1 MSYCQTMEEGSPLI
15 QGNAIRL
22 TLTIDNVILLAGPLK
37 YRLERWP
44 HIFISDWQSWCVSPR
59 IAEVFDIYKYLVSVV
74 LTLFIFRTQ
83 TKFGANPF
91 LHNGSYLVLS
101 RTIYFKVLCC
111 IFLFLILIQS
121 CLRHK
126 TAIFDHSSS
135 YFSTT
140 YQRFRVSRRQFCLLG
155 TNPFWSWQ
163 IPTFAFFPSCLEI
176 TAKEKCLLPFPRRPV
191 KPKATRLNLKSSS
204 LFPVDLWNLKLHETE
219 PCQRNLKNS
228 FVVNK
233 GMGAK
238 RHFARRPCLRSRLGG
253 SYTQLI
259 KSPRNTDRE
268 RCRLKWIPFCA
279 FFSVIILLSWFL
291 AFPSF
296 ILYLTFIQFF
306 YFFRLKNKIF
316 LFRLSPPSLHIPPH
330 TAIHFFIIPLAF
342 YISHS

>member
-22 TLTIDNVILLAGPLK
+22 TLTIDNVIFLAGPLK

-44 HIFISDWQSWCVSPR
+44 HTFISDWQSWCVSPR

-135 YFSTT
+135 S
-140 YQRFRVSRRQFCLLG
+140 QLL
-155 TNPFWSWQ
+155 TRDLE
-163 IPTFAFFPSCLEI
+163 FPGGNSACWEPILSGHD
-176 TAKEKCLLPFPRRPV
+176 KYPLLPSSLLAW
-191 KPKATRLNLKSSS
+191 KSRLKKNVYF
-204 LFPVDLWNLKLHETE
+204 LFPVDLWNPKPRDWTSSLLPFSPSICET
-219 PCQRNLKNS
+219 
-228 FVVNK
+228 
-233 GMGAK
+233 
-238 RHFARRPCLRSRLGG
+238 
-253 SYTQLI
+253 
-259 KSPRNTDRE
+259 
-268 RCRLKWIPFCA
+268 
-279 FFSVIILLSWFL
+279 
-291 AFPSF
+291 
-296 ILYLTFIQFF
+296 
-306 YFFRLKNKIF
+306 
-316 LFRLSPPSLHIPPH
+316 
-330 TAIHFFIIPLAF
+330 
-342 YISHS
+342 